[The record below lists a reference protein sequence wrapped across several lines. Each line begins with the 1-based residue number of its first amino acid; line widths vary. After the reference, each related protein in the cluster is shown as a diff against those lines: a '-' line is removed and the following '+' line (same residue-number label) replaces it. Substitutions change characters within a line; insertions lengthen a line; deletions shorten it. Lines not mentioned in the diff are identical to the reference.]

1 MIARILILL
10 IALLTLP
17 AWGIDRLVFRN
28 KWPRW
33 VRLLFALPHL
43 LLLLAL
49 TFMAINE
56 SYTMTADAVKGF
68 LLSATLCLVVPETL
82 TALLLLIGRIGK
94 KQKLFRRSMTV
105 SAYLVGAFSFILMLY
120 SFTLGYKRIQ
130 TKQFTFTHSSIPP
143 QFKGYRI
150 ALISDLHLGTLRH
163 HQDVV
168 QQIVDSINAQQPDLI
183 VFAGDLV
190 NYHVREI
197 EPFRNILSQLKARDG
212 VVSVMGNHDYLTYF
226 HWNSSAERIAA
237 VRQLQQEERNMG
249 WKLLLNENLIIHRGN
264 DSIAV
269 IGLENHGN
277 RPNFPRRAK
286 LQRARKNISPKCFQ
300 LLLQH
305 DPSYWDAQILPHTDI
320 PLMFSGHTHAM
331 QFQIGKWSPA
341 AWFYPQWS
349 GLYKQG
355 NQALLVC
362 PGVGEVLLPFR
373 FGAWP
378 EIDIITLSTH

>member
-33 VRLLFALPHL
+33 ARLLFALPHL

-94 KQKLFRRSMTV
+94 KQNIFRRSMTV

-130 TKQFTFTHSSIPP
+130 TKQFTFTHSSIPS

-212 VVSVMGNHDYLTYF
+212 VVSG
-226 HWNSSAERIAA
+226 
-237 VRQLQQEERNMG
+237 QLQQEERNMG
-249 WKLLLNENLIIHRGN
+249 WRLLLNENLILHRGN

-277 RPNFPRRAK
+277 RPSFPRRAK
-286 LQRARKNISPKCFQ
+286 LQQARKNISPKCFQ

-349 GLYKQG
+349 GLYQQG

>member
-1 MIARILILL
+1 
-10 IALLTLP
+10 
-17 AWGIDRLVFRN
+17 
-28 KWPRW
+28 
-33 VRLLFALPHL
+33 
-43 LLLLAL
+43 
-49 TFMAINE
+49 
-56 SYTMTADAVKGF
+56 
-68 LLSATLCLVVPETL
+68 
-82 TALLLLIGRIGK
+82 
-94 KQKLFRRSMTV
+94 
-105 SAYLVGAFSFILMLY
+105 
-120 SFTLGYKRIQ
+120 
-130 TKQFTFTHSSIPP
+130 
-143 QFKGYRI
+143 
-150 ALISDLHLGTLRH
+150 
-163 HQDVV
+163 
-168 QQIVDSINAQQPDLI
+168 
-183 VFAGDLV
+183 
-190 NYHVREI
+190 
-197 EPFRNILSQLKARDG
+197 
-212 VVSVMGNHDYLTYF
+212 MGNHDYLTYF
-226 HWNSSAERIAA
+226 HWNSSAERLAA

-249 WKLLLNENLIIHRGN
+249 WRLLLNENLILHRGN

-277 RPNFPRRAK
+277 RPSFPRRAK
-286 LQRARKNISPKCFQ
+286 LQQARKNVSPNCFQ
-300 LLLQH
+300 ILLQH